1 MTVSFIP
8 ASRMLERSRLAKEE
22 SDTAYFFDLLYL
34 GEMVTKI
41 LVVEL
46 LTALEDDRER
56 HRYSLEYELVRADGI
71 GKWAEVLDQAV
82 SGPASQ
88 HLNPGGRDSQRAIAE
103 SFKAGTQSWQRK
115 AVDSLNEVC
124 RCLESGYEDLTRQ
137 KVSLRAWVRQFSWLR
152 NRTRGHGA
160 PRGATLSSICPTLQD
175 SLTEILEN
183 APAFNRAWAHLH
195 RSLSGKYRISAFG
208 VGRDEFAYLARESDH
223 SLPDGSYIF
232 LGEPR
237 RSSLLFTDP
246 DLTDFYLPN
255 GNFRNGKFEA
265 LSYISDEV
273 RTIDGGAY
281 LLPKEAQPRSE
292 TTASSAMKFVGEALS
307 NIPPRPDRYVQRA
320 ALETELQEL
329 LCDDRHPVITLQ
341 GRGGVGKTSL
351 ALEVLHKISQTD
363 NFFGIIWFSAR
374 DIDLLPEGPKVVRP
388 DVLSIDDVARDFAGL
403 MEVTP
408 PLKSGD
414 ARTYLSDN
422 LSGQSEWG
430 PFVFVLDNFETI
442 RDQAELYQ
450 FLSNS
455 VRLPN
460 KVLITTRTRDFKADY
475 PIEVG
480 GMNEGEFN
488 ELVDVTA
495 ARLGIIE
502 LVDSEYRDALYRES
516 GGHPYITKV
525 LLGEVAKEGRRIT
538 PKRVMAAKDAMLD
551 ALFDRSYASLSS
563 AAQRVF
569 LTLCNWRSLVP
580 RIGLEA
586 VLLRPVIGNLA
597 TEIAHLD
604 VDTALRDLEQKSL
617 IEVVREGNDDQ
628 EFLSIPLAAAEF
640 GKKRFVTSPLKIAID
655 SDLELIK
662 GFGATTTTDL
672 THGLGP
678 RIDRLARSAAQRA
691 ENGEDISQELAVIEY
706 IATGYTPAWLTLAQ
720 LQRDQ
725 MSDLSAS
732 IHSVN
737 RYIENHPEDQ
747 EGWNRL
753 VALYQAAD
761 DPLAEM
767 NARLQL
773 AELASPA
780 FKDLSSA
787 ASRLNGLLSRREL
800 VLDADERRL
809 MVRKMRSLLESRH
822 KEADATD
829 LSRLAWLCM
838 FTQDTEAAER
848 WATEGLQRDPH
859 NEHCLRLK
867 RRLAVGANDD

>member
-1 MTVSFIP
+1 MTISFIP
-8 ASRMLERSRLAKEE
+8 ASRMLERSRLAQEE

-34 GEMVTKI
+34 GEMVTKV
-41 LVVEL
+41 LVIEI
-46 LTALEDDRER
+46 LTAIEDDRER

-71 GKWAEVLDQAV
+71 GRWAEVLDQAV

-88 HLNPGGRDSQRAIAE
+88 HLNIAGRDSQRAISE
-103 SFKAGTQSWQRK
+103 TFKPGADGWQRK

-124 RCLESGYEDLTRQ
+124 RCLEATYEDLTRQ
-137 KVSLRAWVRQFSWLR
+137 RTSLRAWVRQFSWLR

-160 PRGATLSSICPTLQD
+160 PRGATLSSICPPLEE
-175 SLTEILEN
+175 SLAAVLEH

-208 VGRDEFAYLARESDH
+208 NGRDEFAHLARESDH
-223 SLPDGSYIF
+223 SLPDGSYVY

-265 LSYISDEV
+265 LSYVSDEV
-273 RTIDGGAY
+273 RTIDGSGY
-281 LLPKEAQPRSE
+281 LLPKEAQPPSE
-292 TTASSAMKFVGEALS
+292 TTANPAMDYVGQALS
-307 NIPPRPDRYVQRA
+307 NVPPRPDRYVERA
-320 ALETELQEL
+320 ALERELAEL
-329 LCDDRHPVITLQ
+329 LCDDRHPVVTLQ

-363 NFFGIIWFSAR
+363 SFFGIIWFSAR

-403 MEVTP
+403 MEITP
-408 PLKSGD
+408 SPKAAE
-414 ARTYLSDN
+414 AREYLSSN
-422 LSGQSEWG
+422 LSGDSEWG
-430 PFVFVLDNFETI
+430 PFIFVLDNFETI
-442 RDQAELYQ
+442 RDQAELFQ

-475 PIEVG
+475 PIEVS
-480 GMNEGEFN
+480 GMNESEFN

-495 ARLGIIE
+495 VRLGIFE
-502 LVDSEYRDALYRES
+502 LIDPEYRDALYRES

-525 LLGEVAKEGRRIT
+525 LLGEVANEGRRIT
-538 PKRVMAAKDAMLD
+538 PRRVMAAKEVMLD

-563 AAQRVF
+563 SAQRVF

-586 VLLRPVIGNLA
+586 VLLRPVPGHSDTNM
-597 TEIAHLD
+597 AHLD
-604 VDTALRDLEQKSL
+604 VDAALRDLEQKSL
-617 IEVVREGNDDQ
+617 IEIVREGGDGQ

-640 GKKRFVTSPLKIAID
+640 GKKKLVTSPLKFAID
-655 SDLELIK
+655 SDLELIR
-662 GFGATTTTDL
+662 GFGATSTTDL
-672 THGLGP
+672 AHGLGP
-678 RIDRLARSAAQRA
+678 RVDRLARLAAQRA
-691 ENGEDISQELAVIEY
+691 ENGEDVSQELSVIEY
-706 IATGYTPAWLTLAQ
+706 IATGFPSAWLTLAQ

-725 MSDLSAS
+725 MSDLTAA

-737 RYIENHPEDQ
+737 RYIENNPVDQ

-773 AELASPA
+773 AELTRPA

-809 MVRKMRSLLESRH
+809 MVRKLRLLLESRH
-822 KEADATD
+822 QEADATD

-838 FTQDTEAAER
+838 FTQDTQAADG
-848 WATEGLQRDPH
+848 WTTEGLKRDPH

-867 RRLAVGANDD
+867 RRLASGANDD

>member
-1 MTVSFIP
+1 MAVSFIP
-8 ASRMLERSRLAKEE
+8 ASRMLERSRLAQEE

-46 LTALEDDRER
+46 LTSLEDDRER

-88 HLNPGGRDSQRAIAE
+88 HLNPVGRDSQRALTE
-103 SFKAGTQSWQRK
+103 NFKPETQSWQRK

-124 RCLESGYEDLTRQ
+124 RSLESNYEDLTRQ
-137 KVSLRAWVRQFSWLR
+137 RVSLRAWVRQFSWLR

-160 PRGATLSSICPTLQD
+160 PRGAALSSICPMLQD

-183 APAFNRAWAHLH
+183 APAFNRAWVHLH

-208 VGRDEFAYLARESDH
+208 AGRDEFAYLARESDH

-237 RSSLLFTDP
+237 RSALLFTDP

-273 RTIDGGAY
+273 RTIDGSAY
-281 LLPKEAQPRSE
+281 LLPKEAQPLSE
-292 TTASSAMKFVGEALS
+292 TTASSTMESVGRTLS
-307 NIPPRPDRYVQRA
+307 NVPPRPDRYVQRTM
-320 ALETELQEL
+320 LEGELEEL
-329 LCDDRHPVITLQ
+329 LCDDRHPVVTLQ

-351 ALEVLHKISQTD
+351 ALEVLHKISQAD
-363 NFFGIIWFSAR
+363 SFFGIIWFSAR

-403 MEVTP
+403 MQVTP
-408 PLKSGD
+408 PLKTGE
-414 ARTYLSDN
+414 ARRYLSDN

-430 PFVFVLDNFETI
+430 PFIFVLDNFETI

-495 ARLGIIE
+495 ARLGIIN

-586 VLLRPVIGNLA
+586 VLLRPLIGSSGS
-597 TEIAHLD
+597 EIAHLD
-604 VDTALRDLEQKSL
+604 VDTALRDLEQRSL
-617 IEVVREGNDDQ
+617 IEVVRENGDDQ
-628 EFLSIPLAAAEF
+628 EFLSIPLAASEF
-640 GKKRFVTSPLKIAID
+640 GKKKLVTSPLKIAID
-655 SDLELIK
+655 SDLELIR

-672 THGLGP
+672 AHGLGP
-678 RIDRLARSAAQRA
+678 RVDRLARAAALRA
-691 ENGEDISQELAVIEY
+691 ENGEDISQELSVIEY
-706 IATGYTPAWLTLAQ
+706 IATGYPSAWLTLAE

-725 MSDLSAS
+725 LSDLPAA

-737 RYIENHPEDQ
+737 RYVENHPEDQ
-747 EGWNRL
+747 EGWNR
-753 VALYQAAD
+753 VVTLYQAAD

-773 AELASPA
+773 AELTRPA

-809 MVRKMRSLLESRH
+809 MVRKLRSLLESRYT
-822 KEADATD
+822 EADATD

-838 FTQDTEAAER
+838 YTQDTEAAEH
-848 WATEGLQRDPH
+848 WVTEGLKKDPN

-867 RRLAVGANDD
+867 RRLAADINDY